1 MYQDKLLFEAE
12 TVNLADGEYELM
24 MQDHSYLSAQR
35 RAMGLSQQMVATAA
49 GIDLR
54 QYQRLESGE
63 RSMCSASLRIG
74 LAICDVLGLDP
85 HRFVPMRPQTQTNP
99 EDGCRSISIAKN
111 TNQQMKKFKVFR
123 SLGKVDENVRK
134 HELVAVEYGKDIHA
148 VTDKLI
154 KAINADATGLPQFE
168 KGYTA
173 YSMAPEE
180 THSSRRVKRYQYY
193 VTAVLEPDFG
203 SQNELIEYGIVEEE
217 MDSLMEQEQR

>member
-24 MQDHSYLSAQR
+24 MQNHSYLSAQR
-35 RAMGLSQQMVATAA
+35 KAMGLSQQMVATAA

-85 HRFVPMRPQTQTNP
+85 HRFVQIRPQTQTYP
-99 EDGCRSISIAKN
+99 AVGCQFISIAKKP
-111 TNQQMKKFKVFR
+111 NQKMKKFKVFR

-180 THSSRRVKRYQYY
+180 TQSSRRVKRYQHY

-203 SQNELIEYGIVEEE
+203 DKNKLIEYGIMVEE
-217 MDSLMEQEQR
+217 MNSPMENNV